1 MSSKLKTAVISMV
14 HCFGMGVFLHVTFFV
29 HYHNL
34 RIACRALSDFVL
46 YSAGVGESEKAAY
59 RA

>member
-1 MSSKLKTAVISMV
+1 MV